1 MIWSRSWVSDSKVII
16 FIKFSDF
23 FVLKSNYKNSD
34 LTQFPSTSDPMK
46 QVDTKT
52 KTALTRTY
60 NKLVIRRSYNVEQ
73 KVKGKKT
80 KKKSDEDGSGDEN
93 ESDHDR

>member
-1 MIWSRSWVSDSKVII
+1 
-16 FIKFSDF
+16 
-23 FVLKSNYKNSD
+23 
-34 LTQFPSTSDPMK
+34 MK

-73 KVKGKKT
+73 KVKGSKKT
-80 KKKSDEDGSGDEN
+80 KKKNDDDGSDGD

>member
-1 MIWSRSWVSDSKVII
+1 
-16 FIKFSDF
+16 
-23 FVLKSNYKNSD
+23 
-34 LTQFPSTSDPMK
+34 MK

-93 ESDHDR
+93 ESDQDR